1 MTPPNRRLPLLLP
14 LPLLLILVAGAAQA
28 GEVPTRARLCP
39 ENLPEGVRLPPQP
52 GCDTAT
58 RPPRPSRPGHFDLG
72 DGTSI
77 RIGGSASAIYGVR
90 R

>member
-1 MTPPNRRLPLLLP
+1 MTRLRLALPLLL
-14 LPLLLILVAGAAQA
+14 LAGSAQA
-28 GEVPTRARLCP
+28 GEPATRARLCP

-52 GCDTAT
+52 GCDADA
-58 RPPRPSRPGHFDLG
+58 RPQRPRRPGHFDLG

-77 RIGGSASAIYGVR
+77 QIGGSASATYGVR

>member
-1 MTPPNRRLPLLLP
+1 MTRAALLLT
-14 LPLLLILVAGAAQA
+14 LIVLAAAARA
-28 GEVPTRARLCP
+28 GEAPTRARLCP

-52 GCDTAT
+52 GCDASV
-58 RPPRPSRPGHFDLG
+58 RPPTPRRPGHFDLG

-77 RIGGSASAIYGVR
+77 QIGGSASALYGVR

>member
-1 MTPPNRRLPLLLP
+1 MTRPTLLLPLLLP
-14 LPLLLILVAGAAQA
+14 LILLAGAARA
-28 GEVPTRARLCP
+28 GEAPTRARLCP

-52 GCDTAT
+52 GCDAAT
-58 RPPRPSRPGHFDLG
+58 RPPRPPRPGHIDLG

-77 RIGGSASAIYGVR
+77 QIGGSASALYGAR